1 MDTAMNNAA
10 TGNITLESIRVDLP
24 APPHVP
30 RERVVDA
37 RFAMGYVPNDLLDP
51 YLATDALRAPG
62 MPRLLFSPYPFGDKT
77 TGTWTVAHYEDIR
90 RVYEDNDYFS
100 TKGVAQFQLLAGET
114 FPSIP
119 LGIDPPDHGKYRR
132 FLNVHFTPVAL
143 KKLEPMV
150 RAMAVEM
157 IDSFAATGEVDIA
170 YDFGRVYPVR
180 VFLDL
185 MGLPFAMFE
194 QFLAWE
200 WEILHSHDHARMG
213 EAVRQVIA
221 YLRSFIADKQA
232 NPDDK
237 LGSYIANG
245 EIEGRKLTADEVIG
259 MTWFLWLGG
268 LDTVAST
275 ISQMFR
281 RLALDPALQDRLR
294 ADPELIH
301 SAVEEFLR
309 MQPLVNSFRLVKQDL
324 EWDGVTLKAGD
335 YVTCLNSSG
344 NFDPAQF
351 PNPRTFDPARGVNR
365 HYTFV
370 GGIHLCLGAHL
381 ARRELRILLAE
392 FLGRIPTF
400 RVKDGADTTVTPGL
414 LSIRNLPIVWDAPA
428 KH

>member
-1 MDTAMNNAA
+1 MAQTDTAPAA
-10 TGNITLESIRVDLP
+10 AELLASWQVDEP

-30 RERVVDA
+30 RERVVDI
-37 RFAMGYVPNDLLDP
+37 RFAMGQSPNDLLDP
-51 YLATDALRAPG
+51 YAGTDKLRAPG
-62 MPRLLFSPYPFGDKT
+62 VPRLLYSPYPFGDKT
-77 TGTWTVAHYEDIR
+77 VGTWCVSHYEDIR

-100 TKGVAQFQLLAGET
+100 TKGVAQFQALAGET

-119 LGIDPPDHGKYRR
+119 LGIDPPDHARYRR

-143 KKLEPMV
+143 QKLEPKV
-150 RAMAVEM
+150 RALAVEM
-157 IDSFAATGEVDIA
+157 IEEFAAKGEVDIA
-170 YDFGRVYPVR
+170 HDFGRVYPVR

-200 WEILHSHDHARMG
+200 YEILHSRDHARMG
-213 EAVRQVIA
+213 AAVKQVIA
-221 YLRSFIADKQA
+221 YLREFIAEKQK

-245 EIEGRKLTADEVIG
+245 VIDGQPLTPDEIIG

-281 RLALDPALQDRLR
+281 RLALDQALQQRLR
-294 ADPELIH
+294 DEPGLTNT
-301 SAVEEFLR
+301 AVEEFLR

-324 EWDGVTLKAGD
+324 DWDGVTLKAGD

-351 PNPRTFDPARGVNR
+351 TNPRDFDPARPVNR

-381 ARRELRILLAE
+381 ARRELRILIDE
-392 FLGRIPTF
+392 FVK
-400 RVKDGADTTVTPGL
+400 RVPAFTVKPGADTTVVPGL
-414 LSIRNLPIVWDAPA
+414 LSIRNLPIVWTPA
-428 KH
+428 A

>member
-1 MDTAMNNAA
+1 MALADWQ
-10 TGNITLESIRVDLP
+10 VDEA

-30 RERVVDA
+30 RDRVVDI
-37 RFAMGYVPNDLLDP
+37 RFAMGHAPNDLLDP
-51 YLATDALRAPG
+51 YAATDALRAPG
-62 MPRLLFSPYPFGDKT
+62 VPRLLYSPYPFGDKSH
-77 TGTWTVAHYEDIR
+77 GTWTVAHYADIQ
-90 RVYEDNDYFS
+90 RVYEDNAVFS

-119 LGIDPPDHGKYRR
+119 LGIDPPEHGKYRR

-143 KKLEPMV
+143 KRLEPQV
-150 RAMAVEM
+150 RRMAVEM
-157 IDSFAATGEVDIA
+157 IDSFAHKGEVDIA
-170 YDFGRVYPVR
+170 WDFGRVFPVR

-200 WEILHSHDHARMG
+200 WEILHSRDHARMG

-221 YLRSFIADKQA
+221 YLREFIAEKQA
-232 NPDDK
+232 RPDDK

-245 EIEGRKLTADEVIG
+245 VIDGRALTLDEVIG

-281 RLALDPALQDRLR
+281 RMALDQPLQQQLR
-294 ADPELIH
+294 DHPEWNH

-324 EWDGVTLKAGD
+324 DWDGVTLKAGD
-335 YVTCLNSSG
+335 YITCLNSSG
-344 NFDPAQF
+344 NFDPDQF
-351 PNPRTFDPARGVNR
+351 PDPRRFDPARGANR

-370 GGIHLCLGAHL
+370 GGVHLCLGAHL
-381 ARRELRILLAE
+381 ARRELRILLEE
-392 FLGRIPTF
+392 FLARVPTF
-400 RVKDGADTTVTPGL
+400 RVKPGADTTVTPGL
-414 LSIRNLPIVWDAPA
+414 LSIRNLPIVWDAQA
-428 KH
+428 RTKA

>member
-1 MDTAMNNAA
+1 MAQADTMPAA
-10 TGNITLESIRVDLP
+10 AELLAAWQVDEP

-30 RERVVDA
+30 RERVVDI
-37 RFAMGYVPNDLLDP
+37 RFAMGHSPNDLLDP
-51 YLATDALRAPG
+51 YVETDKLRAPG
-62 MPRLLFSPYPFGDKT
+62 VPRLLYSPYPFGDKT
-77 TGTWTVAHYEDIR
+77 VGTWCVSHYEDIR

-100 TKGVAQFQLLAGET
+100 TKGVAQFQVLAGET

-119 LGIDPPDHGKYRR
+119 LGIDPPDHAKYRR

-143 KKLEPMV
+143 QKLEPKV
-150 RAMAVEM
+150 RALAVEM
-157 IDSFAATGEVDIA
+157 IEEFAGKGEVDIA

-185 MGLPFAMFE
+185 MGLPFEMFE

-200 WEILHSHDHARMG
+200 YEILHSRDHARMG
-213 EAVRQVIA
+213 AAVKQVIA
-221 YLRSFIADKQA
+221 YLREFVAEKQQ

-245 EIEGRKLTADEVIG
+245 VIDGQPLSADEVIG

-281 RLALDPALQDRLR
+281 RMALDQALQQRLR
-294 ADPELIH
+294 DEPGLTNT
-301 SAVEEFLR
+301 AVEEFLR
-309 MQPLVNSFRLVKQDL
+309 MQPLVNSFRMLKQDL

-335 YVTCLNSSG
+335 YITCLNSSG
-344 NFDPAQF
+344 NFDPDQF
-351 PNPRTFDPARGVNR
+351 ANPRTFDPTRPANR

-381 ARRELRILLAE
+381 ARRELRILVEE
-392 FLGRIPTF
+392 FVK
-400 RVKDGADTTVTPGL
+400 RVPSFTVKPGADTTVVPGL
-414 LSIRNLPIVWDAPA
+414 LSIRNLPIVWTPA
-428 KH
+428 A

>member
-1 MDTAMNNAA
+1 MAHADPAPAA
-10 TGNITLESIRVDLP
+10 ASLLASWQIDLP
-24 APPHVP
+24 APDHVP
-30 RERVVDA
+30 RERVVDI
-37 RFAMGYVPNDLLDP
+37 RFAMGGEANDLLDP
-51 YLATDALRAPG
+51 YAETDRLRAPG
-62 MPRLLFSPYPFGDKT
+62 VPRLLFSPYGFSDKT
-77 TGTWTVAHYEDIR
+77 CGTWCVSHYEDIR
-90 RVYEDNDYFS
+90 RVYEDNEYFS

-119 LGIDPPDHGKYRR
+119 LGIDPPDHAKYRR

-143 KKLEPMV
+143 QKLEPKV
-150 RAMAVEM
+150 RALAVEM
-157 IDSFAATGEVDIA
+157 IEEFAHRGEVDIA
-170 YDFGRVYPVR
+170 HDFGRVYPVR

-200 WEILHSHDHARMG
+200 YEILHSRDHARMG
-213 EAVRQVIA
+213 AAVTQVIA
-221 YLRSFIADKQA
+221 YLREFIAEKRK

-245 EIEGRKLTADEVIG
+245 EIEGRPLTPDEVIG

-281 RLALDPALQDRLR
+281 RMALDQALQQRLR
-294 ADPELIH
+294 DEPGLTNT
-301 SAVEEFLR
+301 AVEEFLR
-309 MQPLVNSFRLVKQDL
+309 MQPLVNSFRLVKKDL

-335 YVTCLNSSG
+335 YITCLNSSG

-351 PNPRTFDPARGVNR
+351 PDPRTFDPARPVNR

-381 ARRELRILLAE
+381 ARRELRILVDE
-392 FLGRIPTF
+392 FVKRVPTF
-400 RVKDGADTTVTPGL
+400 TVKPGADTTVVPGL
-414 LSIRNLPIVWDAPA
+414 LSIRNLPIVWTPA
-428 KH
+428 G

>member
-1 MDTAMNNAA
+1 MAQTDTAPAA
-10 TGNITLESIRVDLP
+10 AELLASWQVDEP

-30 RERVVDA
+30 RERVVDI
-37 RFAMGYVPNDLLDP
+37 RFAMGQSPNDLLDP
-51 YLATDALRAPG
+51 YAGTDKLRAPG
-62 MPRLLFSPYPFGDKT
+62 VPRLLYSPYPFGDKT
-77 TGTWTVAHYEDIR
+77 VGTWCVSHYEDIR

-100 TKGVAQFQLLAGET
+100 TKGVAQFQALAGET

-119 LGIDPPDHGKYRR
+119 LGIDPPDHARYRR

-143 KKLEPMV
+143 QKLEPKV
-150 RAMAVEM
+150 RALAVEM
-157 IDSFAATGEVDIA
+157 IEEFAAKGEVDIA
-170 YDFGRVYPVR
+170 HDFGRVYPVR

-200 WEILHSHDHARMG
+200 YEILHSRDHARMG
-213 EAVRQVIA
+213 AAVKQVIA
-221 YLRSFIADKQA
+221 YLREFIAEKQK
-232 NPDDK
+232 NPVDK
-237 LGSYIANG
+237 LGSYIAIG
-245 EIEGRKLTADEVIG
+245 VIDGQPLTPDEIIG

-281 RLALDPALQDRLR
+281 RLALDQALQQRLR
-294 ADPELIH
+294 DEPGLTNT
-301 SAVEEFLR
+301 AVEEFLR

-351 PNPRTFDPARGVNR
+351 TNPRDFDPARPVNR

-381 ARRELRILLAE
+381 ARRELRILIDE
-392 FLGRIPTF
+392 FVK
-400 RVKDGADTTVTPGL
+400 RVPAFTVKPGADTTVVPGL
-414 LSIRNLPIVWDAPA
+414 LSIRNLPIVWTPA
-428 KH
+428 A

>member
-1 MDTAMNNAA
+1 MALADWQ
-10 TGNITLESIRVDLP
+10 VDEA

-30 RERVVDA
+30 RERVVDV
-37 RFAMGYVPNDLLDP
+37 RFAMGHAPNDLLDP
-51 YLATDALRAPG
+51 YVATDALRAPG
-62 MPRLLFSPYPFGDKT
+62 VPRLLYSPYPFGDKSK
-77 TGTWTVAHYEDIR
+77 GTWTVAHYADIQ
-90 RVYEDNDYFS
+90 RVYEDNACFS
-100 TKGVAQFQLLAGET
+100 TRGVAQFQLLAGET

-119 LGIDPPDHGKYRR
+119 LGIDPPEHGRYRR

-143 KKLEPMV
+143 KRLEPQV
-150 RAMAVEM
+150 RRLAVEM
-157 IDSFAATGEVDIA
+157 IDAFAARGEVDIA
-170 YDFGRVYPVR
+170 YDFGRVFPVR

-200 WEILHSHDHARMG
+200 WEILHSRDHARMG

-221 YLRSFIADKQA
+221 YLREFIAEKQA
-232 NPDDK
+232 RPDDK

-245 EIEGRKLTADEVIG
+245 AIDGHALTPDEVIG

-281 RLALDPALQDRLR
+281 RMALDQDLQQQLR
-294 ADPELIH
+294 DHPEWNH

-324 EWDGVTLKAGD
+324 DWDGVTLKAGD
-335 YVTCLNSSG
+335 YITCLNSSG
-344 NFDPAQF
+344 NFDPDQF
-351 PNPRTFDPARGVNR
+351 PDPRRFDPARSANR

-370 GGIHLCLGAHL
+370 GGVHLCLGAHL
-381 ARRELRILLAE
+381 ARRELRILLEE
-392 FLGRIPTF
+392 FLARVPTF
-400 RVKDGADTTVTPGL
+400 RVKPGADTTVTPGL
-414 LSIRNLPIVWDAPA
+414 LSIRNLPIVWDP
-428 KH
+428 K

>member
-1 MDTAMNNAA
+1 MALADWQVGEA
-10 TGNITLESIRVDLP
+10 

-30 RERVVDA
+30 RERIVDI
-37 RFAMGYVPNDLLDP
+37 RFAMGHAPNDLLDP
-51 YLATDALRAPG
+51 YAATDALRAPG
-62 MPRLLFSPYPFGDKT
+62 VPRLLYSPYPFGDKT
-77 TGTWTVAHYEDIR
+77 QGTWTVAHYADIQ
-90 RVYEDNDYFS
+90 RVYEDNAHFS
-100 TKGVAQFQLLAGET
+100 TRGVAQFQLLAGET

-143 KKLEPMV
+143 KRLEPQV
-150 RAMAVEM
+150 RRMATEM
-157 IDSFAATGEVDIA
+157 IDSFAPLGEVDIA
-170 YDFGRVYPVR
+170 WDFGRVFPVR

-200 WEILHSHDHARMG
+200 WEILHSRDHARMG

-221 YLRSFIADKQA
+221 YLREFIAEKQA
-232 NPDDK
+232 RPDDK

-245 EIEGRKLTADEVIG
+245 AIDGRALTPDEVIG

-281 RLALDPALQDRLR
+281 RMALDQDLQQQLR
-294 ADPELIH
+294 DHPEWNH

-324 EWDGVTLKAGD
+324 DWDGVTLKAGD
-335 YVTCLNSSG
+335 YITCLNSSG
-344 NFDPAQF
+344 NFDPDQF
-351 PNPRTFDPARGVNR
+351 PDPRRFDPARSANR

-370 GGIHLCLGAHL
+370 GGVHLCLGAHL
-381 ARRELRILLAE
+381 ARRELRILLEE
-392 FLGRIPTF
+392 FLARVPTF
-400 RVKDGADTTVTPGL
+400 RVKPGADTTVTPGL
-414 LSIRNLPIVWDAPA
+414 LSIRNLPIVWDP
-428 KH
+428 K

>member
-1 MDTAMNNAA
+1 MAQTDTAPAA
-10 TGNITLESIRVDLP
+10 AELLASWQVDEP

-30 RERVVDA
+30 RERVVDI
-37 RFAMGYVPNDLLDP
+37 RFAMGQSPNDLLDP
-51 YLATDALRAPG
+51 YAGTDKLRAPG
-62 MPRLLFSPYPFGDKT
+62 VPRLLYSPYPFGDKT
-77 TGTWTVAHYEDIR
+77 VGTWCVSHYEDIR

-100 TKGVAQFQLLAGET
+100 TKGVAQFQALAGET

-119 LGIDPPDHGKYRR
+119 LGIDPPDHARYRR

-143 KKLEPMV
+143 QKLEPKV
-150 RAMAVEM
+150 RALAVEM
-157 IDSFAATGEVDIA
+157 IEEFAAKGEVDIA
-170 YDFGRVYPVR
+170 HDFGRVYPVR

-200 WEILHSHDHARMG
+200 YEILHSRDHARMG
-213 EAVRQVIA
+213 AAVKQVIA
-221 YLRSFIADKQA
+221 YLHEFIAEKQK

-245 EIEGRKLTADEVIG
+245 VIDGQPLTPDEIIG

-281 RLALDPALQDRLR
+281 RLALDQALQQRLR
-294 ADPELIH
+294 DEPGLTNT
-301 SAVEEFLR
+301 AVEEFLR

-351 PNPRTFDPARGVNR
+351 TNPRDFDPARPVNR

-381 ARRELRILLAE
+381 ARRELRILIDE
-392 FLGRIPTF
+392 FVK
-400 RVKDGADTTVTPGL
+400 RVPAFTVKPGADTTVVPGL
-414 LSIRNLPIVWDAPA
+414 LSIRNLPIVWTPA
-428 KH
+428 A

>member
-1 MDTAMNNAA
+1 MALA
-10 TGNITLESIRVDLP
+10 EWQVDEA

-30 RERVVDA
+30 RERVVDI
-37 RFAMGYVPNDLLDP
+37 RFAMGHAPNDLLDP
-51 YLATDALRAPG
+51 YAATDALRAPG
-62 MPRLLFSPYPFGDKT
+62 VPRLLYSPYPFGDKT
-77 TGTWTVAHYEDIR
+77 KGSWTVAHYADIQ
-90 RVYEDNDYFS
+90 RVYEDHAYFS
-100 TKGVAQFQLLAGET
+100 TRGVAQFQLLAGET

-119 LGIDPPDHGKYRR
+119 LGIDPPEHGRYRR

-143 KKLEPMV
+143 KRLEPQV
-150 RAMAVEM
+150 RRMAVEM
-157 IDSFAATGEVDIA
+157 IDSFAHKGEVDIA
-170 YDFGRVYPVR
+170 WDFGRVFPVR

-200 WEILHSHDHARMG
+200 WEILHSRDHARMG

-221 YLRSFIADKQA
+221 YLREFIAEKQA
-232 NPDDK
+232 RPDEK

-245 EIEGRKLTADEVIG
+245 EIDGRALTPDEVIG

-281 RLALDPALQDRLR
+281 RMALDQPLQQQLR
-294 ADPELIH
+294 DHPEWNH

-324 EWDGVTLKAGD
+324 DWDGVTLKAGD
-335 YVTCLNSSG
+335 YITCLNSSG
-344 NFDPAQF
+344 NFDPDQF
-351 PNPRTFDPARGVNR
+351 PDPRRFDPARSANR

-370 GGIHLCLGAHL
+370 GGVHLCLGAHL
-381 ARRELRILLAE
+381 ARRELRILLEE
-392 FLGRIPTF
+392 FLARVPTF
-400 RVKDGADTTVTPGL
+400 RVKPGADTTVTPGL
-414 LSIRNLPIVWDAPA
+414 LSIRNLPIVWDAQA
-428 KH
+428 RTKA

>member
-1 MDTAMNNAA
+1 MAQTDTAPAA
-10 TGNITLESIRVDLP
+10 AELLAAWQVDEP

-30 RERVVDA
+30 RDRVVDI
-37 RFAMGYVPNDLLDP
+37 RFAMGHAPNDLLDP
-51 YLATDALRAPG
+51 YVETDKLRAPG
-62 MPRLLFSPYPFGDKT
+62 VPRLLYSPYPFGDKT
-77 TGTWTVAHYEDIR
+77 VGTWCVSHYDDIR
-90 RVYEDNDYFS
+90 RVYEDNTYFS
-100 TKGVAQFQLLAGET
+100 TKGVAQFQVLAGET

-119 LGIDPPDHGKYRR
+119 LGIDPPDHAKYRR

-143 KKLEPMV
+143 QKLEPKV
-150 RAMAVEM
+150 RALAVEM
-157 IDSFAATGEVDIA
+157 IESFADKGEVDIA

-200 WEILHSHDHARMG
+200 YEILHSRDHARMG
-213 EAVRQVIA
+213 AAVKQIIA
-221 YLRSFIADKQA
+221 YLREFIAEKQK

-245 EIEGRKLTADEVIG
+245 EIDGQPLTPDEVIG

-281 RLALDPALQDRLR
+281 RMALDQALQQRLR
-294 ADPELIH
+294 DNPELTNT
-301 SAVEEFLR
+301 AVEEFLR
-309 MQPLVNSFRLVKQDL
+309 MQPLVNSFRMLKQDL

-335 YVTCLNSSG
+335 YITCLNSSG
-344 NFDPAQF
+344 NFDPDQF
-351 PNPRTFDPARGVNR
+351 ADPRTFDPARPVNR

-381 ARRELRILLAE
+381 ARRELRILVDE
-392 FLGRIPTF
+392 FVKRVPTF
-400 RVKDGADTTVTPGL
+400 TVKPGADTTVVPGL
-414 LSIRNLPIVWDAPA
+414 LSIRNLPIVWTPA
-428 KH
+428 A

>member
-1 MDTAMNNAA
+1 MAQADPSPAA
-10 TGNITLESIRVDLP
+10 AQLLASWQVDEP

-30 RERVVDA
+30 RERVVDI
-37 RFAMGYVPNDLLDP
+37 RFAMGHSPNNLLDP
-51 YLATDALRAPG
+51 YVETDKLRTPG
-62 MPRLLFSPYPFGDKT
+62 VPRLLYSPYPFGDKT
-77 TGTWTVAHYEDIR
+77 KGTWCVSHYDDIR

-100 TKGVAQFQLLAGET
+100 TQGVAQFQLLAGET

-119 LGIDPPDHGKYRR
+119 LGIDPPDHAKYRR

-143 KKLEPMV
+143 QKLEPKV
-150 RAMAVEM
+150 RALAVEM
-157 IDSFAATGEVDIA
+157 IEEFAGKGEVDIA

-200 WEILHSHDHARMG
+200 YEILHSRDHARMG
-213 EAVRQVIA
+213 AAVRQVIA
-221 YLRSFIADKQA
+221 YLRDFIAEKQK

-245 EIEGRKLTADEVIG
+245 EINGERLTPDEVIG

-281 RLALDPALQDRLR
+281 RMALDQDLQARLR
-294 ADPELIH
+294 DEPGLTNT
-301 SAVEEFLR
+301 AVEEFLR
-309 MQPLVNSFRLVKQDL
+309 MQPLVNSFRMLKQDL

-335 YVTCLNSSG
+335 YITCLNSSG
-344 NFDPAQF
+344 NFDPEQF
-351 PNPRTFDPARGVNR
+351 PDPRTFDPARPVNR

-381 ARRELRILLAE
+381 ARRELRILVDE
-392 FLGRIPTF
+392 FVKRVPTF
-400 RVKDGADTTVTPGL
+400 TVKPGADTTVVPGL
-414 LSIRNLPIVWDAPA
+414 LSIRNLPIVWTPA
-428 KH
+428 A

>member
-1 MDTAMNNAA
+1 MAQTDTAPAA
-10 TGNITLESIRVDLP
+10 AELLASWQVDEP

-30 RERVVDA
+30 RERVVDI
-37 RFAMGYVPNDLLDP
+37 RFAMGQSPNDLLDP
-51 YLATDALRAPG
+51 YAGTDKLRAPG
-62 MPRLLFSPYPFGDKT
+62 VPRLLYSPYPFGDKT
-77 TGTWTVAHYEDIR
+77 VGTWCVSHYEDIR

-100 TKGVAQFQLLAGET
+100 TKGVAQFQALAGET

-119 LGIDPPDHGKYRR
+119 LGIDPPDHARYRR

-143 KKLEPMV
+143 QKLEPKV
-150 RAMAVEM
+150 RALAVEM
-157 IDSFAATGEVDIA
+157 IEEFAAKGEVDIA
-170 YDFGRVYPVR
+170 HDFGRVYPVC

-200 WEILHSHDHARMG
+200 YEILHSRDHARMG
-213 EAVRQVIA
+213 AAVKQVIA
-221 YLRSFIADKQA
+221 YLREFIAEKQK

-245 EIEGRKLTADEVIG
+245 VIDGQPLTPDEIIG

-281 RLALDPALQDRLR
+281 RLALDQALQQRLR
-294 ADPELIH
+294 DEPGLTNT
-301 SAVEEFLR
+301 AVEEFLR

-351 PNPRTFDPARGVNR
+351 TNPRDFDPARPVNR

-381 ARRELRILLAE
+381 ARRELRILIDE
-392 FLGRIPTF
+392 FVK
-400 RVKDGADTTVTPGL
+400 RVPAFTVKPGADTTVVPGL
-414 LSIRNLPIVWDAPA
+414 LSIRNLPIVWTPA
-428 KH
+428 A

>member
-1 MDTAMNNAA
+1 MSVADW
-10 TGNITLESIRVDLP
+10 RVDAPVP
-24 APPHVP
+24 AHVP
-30 RERVVDA
+30 AERVVDI
-37 RFAMGYVPNDLLDP
+37 RFAMGHEPNDLLDP
-51 YLATDALRAPG
+51 YARTDKLREPG
-62 MPRLLFSPYPFGDKT
+62 VPRLLFSPFAFSDKPD
-77 TGTWTVAHYEDIR
+77 GTWCVSHYEDIR
-90 RVYEDNDYFS
+90 RVYEDNDNFS

-132 FLNVHFTPVAL
+132 FLNGHFTPVAL
-143 KKLEPMV
+143 KKLEPSV

-157 IDSFAATGEVDIA
+157 IDQFAGKGEVDIA

-194 QFLAWE
+194 QFLDWE
-200 WEILHSHDHARMG
+200 WEILHSRDPQRMG
-213 EAVRQVIA
+213 DAVRQVIA
-221 YLRSFIADKQA
+221 YLRGFIAEKQR
-232 NPDDK
+232 NPDDR

-245 EIEGRKLTADEVIG
+245 AIEGRALTPDEVIG

-281 RLALDPALQDRLR
+281 RMALDQKLQARLR
-294 ADPELIH
+294 AEPDLRNT
-301 SAVEEFLR
+301 AVEEFLR
-309 MQPLVNSFRLVKQDL
+309 TQPLVNSFRLVKQDL
-324 EWDGVTLKAGD
+324 DWDGVTLKAGD

-351 PNPRTFDPARGVNR
+351 ADPRTFDPARSPNR

-370 GGIHLCLGAHL
+370 GGVHLCLGAHL
-381 ARRELRILLAE
+381 ARRELRILLDE
-392 FLGRIPTF
+392 FLQRIPAF
-400 RVKDGADTTVTPGL
+400 QVKPGADTTVTPGL
-414 LSIRNLPIVWDAPA
+414 LSIRNLPIVWSVQ
-428 KH
+428 